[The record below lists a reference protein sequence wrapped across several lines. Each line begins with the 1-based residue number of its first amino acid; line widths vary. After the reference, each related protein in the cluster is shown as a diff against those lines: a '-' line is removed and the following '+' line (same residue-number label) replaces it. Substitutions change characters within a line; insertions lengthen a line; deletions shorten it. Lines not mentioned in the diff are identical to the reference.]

1 MPLLPTFIRHR
12 GTTKFK
18 PKIFVL
24 WPKGSPCRAQV
35 VWPVGGDLWARAP
48 FQVYADGRGM
58 VWEERGHVQRWDLF
72 FADLV
77 KQDPGRA
84 RQNNWERARRNFTKP
99 RTKNKSPL
107 CMWKSLDGRRWFS
120 LMSQSRKRRESFLKA
135 KKGGANLLSKFR
147 QKKRRRANV
156 SFSPKCRENKSKKRR
171 KGKKILKR
179 RGSICRKRWNKRP
192 RRSF

>member
-58 VWEERGHVQRWDLF
+58 VWEERGHVCGSHSTDEDGSHSFLNRER
-72 FADLV
+72 
-77 KQDPGRA
+77 G
-84 RQNNWERARRNFTKP
+84 ERAFWRQRKGE
-99 RTKNKSPL
+99 KI
-107 CMWKSLDGRRWFS
+107 C
-120 LMSQSRKRRESFLKA
+120 SQSSD
-135 KKGGANLLSKFR
+135 
-147 QKKRRRANV
+147 
-156 SFSPKCRENKSKKRR
+156 RR
-171 KGKKILKR
+171 KDVERTCLSLQSVEWIRAKNGERAKKILKR